1 MYLQIDV
8 VSLYLIY
15 LVQMTTSGLQIIYT
29 KDEVAFV
36 QNLVYYIER
45 AYRTPDYA
53 MWERGSSYNDNTP
66 EIHARLVPMLFHRFF
81 MAFEPY
87 CICWDLL
94 YVLKEPLRNVNL
106 FIRAFIKG
114 QSIRRS
120 QTTGKMSVGTEV
132 VPAVDGRLLYY

>member
-1 MYLQIDV
+1 MFIFTQIDA

-66 EIHARLVPMLFHRFF
+66 EIHARF
-81 MAFEPY
+81 
-87 CICWDLL
+87 
-94 YVLKEPLRNVNL
+94 VLC
-106 FIRAFIKG
+106 
-114 QSIRRS
+114 
-120 QTTGKMSVGTEV
+120 
-132 VPAVDGRLLYY
+132 Y

>member
-1 MYLQIDV
+1 MFFVIFSKIALKIADVVCSLQTFQLKSELAISEWWSTDVKYSGKCVYFYMNGCWRDFVWVPKCKLFVSFQIDV

-53 MWERGSSYNDNTP
+53 VWERGSSYNDNTP
-66 EIHARLVPMLFHRFF
+66 EIHAR
-81 MAFEPY
+81 
-87 CICWDLL
+87 
-94 YVLKEPLRNVNL
+94 
-106 FIRAFIKG
+106 
-114 QSIRRS
+114 
-120 QTTGKMSVGTEV
+120 
-132 VPAVDGRLLYY
+132 